1 VVPRNSGQ
9 EKFHGAQDG
18 SQPGCTRPGKQRA
31 EEQRKPLLVG
41 GQYTARRD
49 PKLLTYL
56 ASVGER
62 DESISLIA

>member
-1 VVPRNSGQ
+1 MHAA
-9 EKFHGAQDG
+9 E
-18 SQPGCTRPGKQRA
+18 PGKQRA

-41 GQYTARRD
+41 GQCKARRD